1 MKLDD
6 IQELW
11 AVDSEISEHELD
23 VESLKIPKLHSK
35 YYSIYSTEKMM
46 LYKLESE
53 MKVLK
58 LEKYEFYSQGYTKET
73 MAKGWVM
80 PSKGVIIKSE
90 VPTYMEGDKD
100 IINLNLR
107 IAVQKEKTEFL
118 ESIIKSLSNR
128 GFQISSAITFLKWK
142 SGG

>member
-11 AVDSEISEHELD
+11 ESDVNISEHELD
-23 VESLKIPKLHSK
+23 TEVLKIPKLHSK
-35 YYSIYSTEKMM
+35 YYNIYSKEKML
-46 LYKLESE
+46 LYKIESE
-53 MKVLK
+53 LKILK
-58 LEKYEFYSQGYTKET
+58 LEKYEFYSQGHTKET

-80 PSKGVIIKSE
+80 PSKGIIIKSE
-90 VPTYMEGDKD
+90 IPTYMEGDSD
-100 IINLNLR
+100 IITLNLR
-107 IAVQKEKTEFL
+107 IVVQREKTEFL

-128 GFQISSAITFLKWK
+128 GYQIKSAIDFMKWK